1 MRGGRFLRQTCL
13 ALAAAC
19 VSLAI
24 PSLAQAQLFQPN
36 AGVMIDSKGV
46 LTTVTVPD
54 PDGQQMQARLQAA
67 KATLNADVAKTS
79 KLRKISLTRL
89 EKALAKQIADGRQ
102 PTEEMRCLAGLT
114 RVQHV
119 FLYPETGDIVLA
131 GPAEGWV
138 GDLAGRTIG
147 IVSGRP
153 IVELQ
158 DLVVALRSFAPG
170 GKGVRVIGCSIDAT
184 PEGLARMQ
192 AFLRSVGSQADP
204 TNPNFSESIVNGLRT
219 SLGLQKVRIDGI
231 SPETHFAQVM
241 VEADY
246 RMKLIGIGLEIPP
259 VKIVSYVDRVE
270 PGTVS
275 RNAMQRW
282 WFVPD
287 YKCVRVSQEQNAME
301 LVGNGVKLLNEDE
314 VVTADGQRH
323 VNNTGRGSRA
333 STLFVNAFTQKYPE
347 LAAKHHVYAQL
358 RNLIDLSIA
367 AAFMQQQDYYG
378 QVHWDMPIFS
388 NEEKFAVQTCQAPVA
403 VETAVGSKWKN
414 NTLMTPVGGGVTMH
428 PNQAL
433 LSANLLED
441 EGGKVQK
448 LHDELDLK
456 QLADGRWWW
465 D

>member
-1 MRGGRFLRQTCL
+1 VAG
-13 ALAAAC
+13 
-19 VSLAI
+19 VSLVT
-24 PSLAQAQLFQPN
+24 PNLVRAQLFQPN

-46 LTTVTVPD
+46 LTTYSVPD
-54 PDGQQMQARLQAA
+54 ADGQQMQARLQAA
-67 KATLNADVAKTS
+67 KATLNADVAKKST
-79 KLRKISLTRL
+79 LRKVSLTRL
-89 EKALAKQIADGRQ
+89 EKALGKQIADGRQ
-102 PTEEMRCLAGLT
+102 PTEEMLHLAGLT

-119 FLYPETGDIVLA
+119 FLYPDSGDIVVA

-138 GDLAGRTIG
+138 SDLAGKTIG

-153 IVELQ
+153 MIELQ
-158 DLVVALRSFAPG
+158 DLVVALRTFAPG
-170 GKGVRVIGCSIDAT
+170 GKGVRMIGCSIDAT

-192 AFLRSVGSQADP
+192 AFLRSVGGQADP
-204 TNPNFSESIVNGLRT
+204 SNPNFSETIVNGLRT
-219 SLGLQKVRIDGI
+219 SLGLQKVRVDGV

-246 RMKLIGIGLEIPP
+246 RMKLIGIGLETPP

-270 PGTVS
+270 PGTVA

-287 YKCVRVSQEQNAME
+287 YKCVRVSEDQNAME

-314 VVTADGQRH
+314 VVSGDGQRH
-323 VNNTGRGSRA
+323 VNNNGRGNRA
-333 STLFVNAFTQKYPE
+333 STAFVTAFTQKYPE
-347 LAAKHHVYAQL
+347 LASKHHVFAEL

-367 AAFMQQQDYYG
+367 AAFIQQQDYYG
-378 QVHWDMPIFS
+378 QAHWDMPIFS
-388 NEEKFAVQTCQAPVA
+388 NEQKFAVLTCPAPVA

-414 NTLMTPVGGGVTMH
+414 NTLMTPVGGGVTLH
-428 PNQAL
+428 PREAL

-441 EGGKVQK
+441 DGGKVQK
-448 LHDELDLK
+448 LHDQIDLK

>member
-1 MRGGRFLRQTCL
+1 MSGTGGGRRL
-13 ALAAAC
+13 ARRSQLAR
-19 VSLAI
+19 
-24 PSLAQAQLFQPN
+24 AQLFQPN

-46 LTTVTVPD
+46 LTTVSMPD
-54 PDGQQMQARLQAA
+54 PDGQQMRARLQAA
-67 KATLNADVAKTS
+67 KATLNADVAKKST
-79 KLRKISLTRL
+79 LRKVSLTRL
-89 EKALAKQIADGRQ
+89 EKALAKQIVDGRQ
-102 PTEEMRCLAGLT
+102 PTEEMRFLAGLT

-119 FLYPETGDIVLA
+119 FLYPETGDIVIA

-138 GDLAGRTIG
+138 DDLAGKTIG
-147 IVSGRP
+147 MVTGRP

-158 DLVVALRSFAPG
+158 DLVVALRAFAPG
-170 GKGVRVIGCSIDAT
+170 GKGVRQIGCSIDAT

-192 AFLRSVGSQADP
+192 AFLRSVGGQADP
-204 TNPNFSESIVNGLRT
+204 SNPNFSESIVNGLRT
-219 SLGLQKVRIDGI
+219 SLGLQKVRVDGI
-231 SPETHFAQVM
+231 PPETHFAQVM

-270 PGTVS
+270 PGTVA

-287 YKCVRVSQEQNAME
+287 YKCVRVSEAQNAME

-314 VVTADGQRH
+314 VVSGDGQRH
-323 VNNTGRGSRA
+323 VNGNGRGNRA

-388 NEEKFAVQTCQAPVA
+388 SEEKFPVQTCQAPVA

-414 NTLMTPVGGGVTMH
+414 NTLMTPVGGGVTVN
-428 PNQAL
+428 PREAL
-433 LSANLLED
+433 LSANMLED

-448 LHDELDLK
+448 LHDGLDLK

>member
-1 MRGGRFLRQTCL
+1 MRGGRFLRHACL
-13 ALAAAC
+13 ALATAAAA
-19 VSLAI
+19 LAA
-24 PSLAQAQLFQPN
+24 PSMARAQLFTPN

-46 LTTVTVPD
+46 LTTVSMPD
-54 PDGQQMQARLQAA
+54 PDGEQMRARLQAA
-67 KATLNADVAKTS
+67 KATLNADVAKKST
-79 KLRKISLTRL
+79 LRKVSLTRL
-89 EKALAKQIADGRQ
+89 EKALAAQIADGRQ

-119 FLYPETGDIVLA
+119 FLYPETGDIVIA

-147 IVSGRP
+147 IVTGRP

-158 DLVVALRSFAPG
+158 DLVVALRTFAPG
-170 GKGVRVIGCSIDAT
+170 GKGVRMIGCSIDAT

-192 AFLRSVGSQADP
+192 AFLRSVGGQADP
-204 TNPNFSESIVNGLRT
+204 SNPNFSESIVNGLRT
-219 SLGLQKVRIDGI
+219 SLGLQKVRIDGVP
-231 SPETHFAQVM
+231 PETHFAQVM

-270 PGTVS
+270 PGTVA

-287 YKCVRVSQEQNAME
+287 YKCVRVSQDQNAME

-314 VVTADGQRH
+314 VVSGDGQRH
-323 VNNTGRGSRA
+323 VNAGRGNRA
-333 STLFVNAFTQKYPE
+333 STAFVTAFTQKYPE

-378 QVHWDMPIFS
+378 QVHWDIPIFS
-388 NEEKFAVQTCQAPVA
+388 SEEKFPVQTCQAPVA

-414 NTLMTPVGGGVTMH
+414 NTLMTPVGGGVTV
-428 PNQAL
+428 NAREAL
-433 LSANLLED
+433 LSANLLD
-441 EGGKVQK
+441 DDGGKVQK
-448 LHDELDLK
+448 LHDGLDLK